1 MTKAEVAQLIGILKA
16 RYPRAEWGPDDALT
30 VEAWHLTLDDV
41 PMKPHMELALR
52 AWFDEQKWAPDA
64 SELRVLAL
72 DLGGPTPTQIA
83 WAEDER
89 ARTAHWTAVRA
100 LTHLSDQ
107 ERRQRHADFVNELR
121 ACQDV
126 ALGFGAAQPMAIA
139 S

>member
-1 MTKAEVAQLIGILKA
+1 MTLDDTAQVLALIA
-16 RYPRAEWGPDDALT
+16 SRYPNAKLGEDAAMT
-30 VEAWHLTLDDV
+30 VQAWQITLDDV
-41 PMKPHMELALR
+41 PMRPHMELALR
-52 AWFDEQKWAPDA
+52 SWFEEQKWAPDA

-72 DLGGPTPTQIA
+72 ELGGPTPTQIA
-83 WAEDER
+83 WAEYER

-126 ALGFGAAQPMAIA
+126 ALGFGGAQPMAIA